1 MFHGI
6 EFRITT
12 LLFYGHKVAKN
23 LTMNIFIQQVMKVW
37 DIKEHSCLQTVVL
50 KFPSSIHGRM
60 PEHGTFPMHM
70 QPAPHNALLVTC
82 NDYIGML
89 KLGHTSQPK
98 NLDAVTHDSQLCGAI
113 YNKTFKQVN
122 LQFCYSMAVTNCF
135 ILSCIEFTVFHASL
149 LKIFSREEYNGRK

>member
-1 MFHGI
+1 MILSVLQSKGRNYCCTGHFNASSKGI
-6 EFRITT
+6 IF
-12 LLFYGHKVAKN
+12 
-23 LTMNIFIQQVMKVW
+23 FIQVIKVW
-37 DIKEHSCLQTVVL
+37 DIKEHACLQTVVL

-70 QPAPHNALLVTC
+70 QPGPHNALLVTC

-113 YNKTFKQVN
+113 YNKTFKQV
-122 LQFCYSMAVTNCF
+122 
-135 ILSCIEFTVFHASL
+135 E
-149 LKIFSREEYNGRK
+149 